1 MTAATA
7 GAIDCD
13 LHPALPGCTALLPYL
28 DEHWREE
35 ITSRGLDD
43 LDLALWPRGAPL
55 TARADWR
62 PERGLAGGS
71 VELARAQALEPFGTG
86 IGILNPLFG
95 APALHNVDMAAALCR
110 ATNDWVAKEWL
121 DAEPRLRAGILV
133 PVDDA
138 ALAVAEIERRAADR
152 RFVQVLLFGAAETLL
167 GRRVNWPIFEAA
179 ERHGLPVAL
188 QVTSSTR
195 FSPSANGWPTYL
207 IEDHVN
213 FAQTFQ
219 SQLLS
224 MMSEGVFNKFPKLKV
239 VLLNA
244 GIGWVPSFLWRG
256 TKEWRALRRE
266 VPWVDR
272 SPAELFREHVRI
284 SCQPLDAP
292 ESAEDV
298 AALLEM
304 IGSDEVLMF
313 STDWPHWRFEG
324 TDALPATL
332 PARLRDRVLR
342 QNALE
347 TYPRLWPSDD
357 RSADAREGL
366 NRPA

>member
-1 MTAATA
+1 MAPDGGIAPI
-7 GAIDCD
+7 IDCD
-13 LHPALPGCTALLPYL
+13 LHPALPGCMALLPYL
-28 DEHWREE
+28 DDHWREE

-43 LDLALWPRGAPL
+43 LDLALWPRGAPI

-62 PERGLAGGS
+62 PGKGLAGGS
-71 VELARAQALEPFGTG
+71 VELAQAQALEPFGTG

-121 DAEPRLRAGILV
+121 DKDRRLRAGILV
-133 PVDDA
+133 AVESPE
-138 ALAVAEIERRAADR
+138 LAVTEIERRAGDK
-152 RFVQVLLFGAAETLL
+152 RFVQVLLLGAAETLI
-167 GRRVNWPIFEAA
+167 GRRQNWPILEAA
-179 ERHGLPVAL
+179 ERHGMPIAL
-188 QVTSSTR
+188 QVTSGTR
-195 FSPSANGWPTYL
+195 VSPSANGWPTYL

-224 MMSEGVFNKFPKLKV
+224 LIAEGAFTKFPRLKL

-272 SPAELFREHVRI
+272 SPADIVREHVRI
-284 SCQPLDAP
+284 SLQPHDAP
-292 ESAEDV
+292 EDPADYAV
-298 AALLEM
+298 LLEM
-304 IGSDEVLMF
+304 IGSDEVLLF
-313 STDWPHWRFEG
+313 STDWPHWRFDG
-324 TDALPATL
+324 TGALPPGL
-332 PARLRDRVLR
+332 PERLKARVLR
-342 QNALE
+342 DNALE
-347 TYPRLWPSDD
+347 TYPRL
-357 RSADAREGL
+357 RETL
-366 NRPA
+366 A

>member
-1 MTAATA
+1 MAPDGGGTAPI
-7 GAIDCD
+7 IDCD
-13 LHPALPGCTALLPYL
+13 LHPALPGCMALLPYL
-28 DEHWREE
+28 DDHWREE

-62 PERGLAGGS
+62 PAKALAGGS
-71 VELARAQALEPFGTG
+71 VELAQAQALEPFGTG

-121 DAEPRLRAGILV
+121 DKDSRLRAGILV
-133 PVDDA
+133 PMESPE
-138 ALAVAEIERRAADR
+138 LAVQEIERRAPDK
-152 RFVQVLLFGAAETLL
+152 RFVQVLLLGAAETLI
-167 GRRVNWPIFEAA
+167 GRRVNWPILEAA
-179 ERHGLPVAL
+179 ERHGMPVAL
-188 QVTSSTR
+188 QVASSTR
-195 FSPSANGWPTYL
+195 FSPTANGWPTYL

-213 FAQTFQ
+213 FAQTLQ

-224 MMSEGVFNKFPKLKV
+224 LIAEGAFTKHPRLKV

-272 SPAELFREHVRI
+272 SPADIFREHVRI
-284 SCQPLDAP
+284 SLQPHDAP
-292 ESAEDV
+292 EDSADYEV
-298 AALLEM
+298 LLDM
-304 IGSDEVLMF
+304 IGSDEVLLF
-313 STDWPHWRFEG
+313 STDWPHWRFDG
-324 TDALPATL
+324 TDALPPGL
-332 PARLRDRVLR
+332 PARLRPKLLR
-342 QNALE
+342 DNALD
-347 TYPRLWPSDD
+347 TYPRL
-357 RSADAREGL
+357 RETL
-366 NRPA
+366 P

>member
-1 MTAATA
+1 MAPFAVA
-7 GAIDCD
+7 PIDCD
-13 LHPALPGCTALLPYL
+13 LHPALPGCMALLPYL
-28 DEHWREE
+28 DDHWREE

-55 TARADWR
+55 TARPDWR
-62 PERGLAGGS
+62 PERGLAGGTL
-71 VELARAQALEPFGTG
+71 EALRTQALEPFGSG

-110 ATNDWVAKEWL
+110 ATNDWIAKEWL
-121 DAEPRLRAGILV
+121 DKDARLRAGILV
-133 PVDDA
+133 PA
-138 ALAVAEIERRAADR
+138 ESPELAVEEIERRAGDR
-152 RFVQVLLFGAAETLL
+152 RFVQVLMLGAAEVLL
-167 GRRVNWPIFEAA
+167 GRRVNWPILAAA

-188 QVTSSTR
+188 QVASSTR
-195 FSPSANGWPTYL
+195 HSPTANGWPTYL

-224 MMSEGVFNKFPKLKV
+224 LIAEGAFTKFPRLKV

-272 SPAELFREHVRI
+272 SPAEIFREHVRI
-284 SCQPLDAP
+284 SLQPHDAP
-292 ESAEDV
+292 ENPKDY
-298 AALLEM
+298 AALLDM
-304 IGSDEVLMF
+304 IGSDEVLLF
-313 STDWPHWRFEG
+313 STDWPHWRFDG
-324 TDALPATL
+324 TDALPPGL
-332 PARLRDRVLR
+332 PERLHPRVLR

-347 TYPRLWPSDD
+347 TYPRL
-357 RSADAREGL
+357 RETVQ
-366 NRPA
+366 